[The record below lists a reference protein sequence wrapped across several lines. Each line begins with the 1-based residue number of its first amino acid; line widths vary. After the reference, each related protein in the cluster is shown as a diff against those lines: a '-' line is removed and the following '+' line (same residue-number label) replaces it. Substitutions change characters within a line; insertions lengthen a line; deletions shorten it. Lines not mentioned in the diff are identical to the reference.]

1 MKIIQWVIICV
12 CAWILT
18 ACIDIKIAQ
27 DVDKVSYFNLQ
38 NTIQTKATCKT
49 YKKLALLDIHAI
61 APYDNTNIYLLDS
74 KNLQISTLETK
85 KWISSPKNMLKNTL
99 ILKAQEQCF
108 EVSIPPFG
116 TQKLDKT
123 LKISLL
129 ALQIMQTNGTYKAQI
144 QIFYEIFS
152 LKNHQSKSGTL
163 ESSISLESLTD
174 SSLTL
179 GFVKVSDEVF
189 TQLLKK
195 L

>member
-1 MKIIQWVIICV
+1 MKPIQWATLCV

-18 ACIDIKIAQ
+18 ACVDVKIAS
-27 DVDKVSYFNLQ
+27 DIDKVSYFNLQ
-38 NTIQTKATCKT
+38 NTTQTKATCKT
-49 YKKLALLDIHAI
+49 YKKLTLLDMHTI
-61 APYDNTNIYLLDS
+61 APYDSTNIYLLDS

-129 ALQIMQTNGTYKAQI
+129 ALQIVQDNGTYKAQI
-144 QIFYEIFS
+144 RIFYEIFS
-152 LKNHQSKSGTL
+152 LKNHQSKSGIL
-163 ESSISLESLTD
+163 ESGIPLESLTD
-174 SSLTL
+174 FSLAL
-179 GFVKVSDEVF
+179 GFVKASDEVF

>member
-1 MKIIQWVIICV
+1 
-12 CAWILT
+12 
-18 ACIDIKIAQ
+18 
-27 DVDKVSYFNLQ
+27 
-38 NTIQTKATCKT
+38 
-49 YKKLALLDIHAI
+49 
-61 APYDNTNIYLLDS
+61 
-74 KNLQISTLETK
+74 
-85 KWISSPKNMLKNTL
+85 MLKNTL

-129 ALQIMQTNGTYKAQI
+129 VLQIVQTNGTYKAQI

-174 SSLTL
+174 SSLAL
-179 GFVKVSDEVF
+179 GFVKASDEVF